1 MNSEGC
7 DSIEC
12 PDGLV
17 PNSSNTK
24 CR

>member
-7 DSIEC
+7 DSIGC

-24 CR
+24 CK